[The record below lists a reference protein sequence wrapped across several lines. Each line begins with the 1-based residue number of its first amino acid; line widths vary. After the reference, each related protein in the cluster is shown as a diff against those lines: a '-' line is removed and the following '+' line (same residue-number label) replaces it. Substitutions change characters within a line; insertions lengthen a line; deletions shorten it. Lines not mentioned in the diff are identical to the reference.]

1 MHKIEKPSP
10 TESPLLFELDPKPA
24 EEMLTALGGLPL
36 VAQAF
41 RSLGLPGS
49 VKQHVAVKERQRGYD
64 EATFVESFVLLN
76 AAGGECLDDFERL
89 RADPGLSEMIG
100 HEVPSPEAARKFL
113 NAFHEEEK
121 IEQAKQQRLPEQIAY
136 IPLESGALEGL
147 GKVNQDLIRRFGER
161 CADQKIATVDQDT
174 TIIESRKQ
182 EALHTYEGP
191 RGYQPMLAV
200 WAEMDAVLADEFRDG
215 NVPAMMA
222 PLTVAQAAFA
232 ALPQTVTT
240 YYYRGDSACHEKELL
255 RWLSNERRE
264 EGPPGPIGFAI
275 SVRMSEAL
283 RTAILEV
290 PEQQWKAYGEPEP
303 DVDRECAE
311 VVFVPSE
318 RSEQKDT
325 KPLRY
330 IAIRLR
336 QRQGGLFADGS
347 TVRHFAV
354 LSNIWDWEPVKLIQW
369 HREKAGTIERVHD
382 VMKND
387 LGAGVLPSKYFGA
400 NALGPAG
407 RVIDSTA
414 EAATILDFPYPRSP
428 STSCPSAEPATGYG
442 DRGDRHVPKR
452 CPIPAASFLAITGS
466 YRRICRALFGSSSKN
481 RRPTTPTNRSDQ
493 SARSAQPQPEEIW

>member
-1 MHKIEKPSP
+1 MTYMHKIEKPSP

-36 VAQAF
+36 VVQAF
-41 RSLGLPGS
+41 RSLGLPSS

-64 EATFVESFVLLN
+64 EDTFVESFVLLN

-113 NAFHEEEK
+113 YAFHEEEK
-121 IEQAKQQRLPEQIAY
+121 IERAKQQRLPEQIAY
-136 IPLESGALEGL
+136 IPLESGPLEGL

-161 CADQKIATVDQDT
+161 CPDQKIATVDQDT

-182 EALHTYEGP
+182 VALHTYEGP

-200 WAEMDAVLADEFRDG
+200 WAEMDTVLADEFRDG
-215 NVPAMMA
+215 NVPAQMA
-222 PLTVAQAAFA
+222 PLTVAKAAFA
-232 ALPQTVTT
+232 ALPATVTT

-264 EGPPGPIGFAI
+264 EGPQGHIGFAI

-283 RTAILEV
+283 RTVIQEV
-290 PEQQWKAYGEPEP
+290 PEQQWQAYGEPEP

-318 RSEQKDT
+318 RSEPKDSQ
-325 KPLRY
+325 PLRY

-354 LSNIWDWEPVKLIQW
+354 LSNLWDWEPGKLIQW

-400 NALGPAG
+400 NAAWLRLAVISYNVLTALKRLALPAELL
-407 RVIDSTA
+407 TA
-414 EAATILDFPYPRSP
+414 R
-428 STSCPSAEPATGYG
+428 
-442 DRGDRHVPKR
+442 PKR
-452 CPIPAASFLAITGS
+452 LRFLIFHTPGRLVQHARQLRLRLATAIEGIAMCLEAV
-466 YRRICRALFGSSSKN
+466 RLMPLAC
-481 RRPTTPTNRSDQ
+481 
-493 SARSAQPQPEEIW
+493 